1 MGLPT
6 AYPTAPPDPVH
17 GTSLTLDGYD
27 GDLMNDV
34 ARTTDAHPIYLA
46 GRWVESSLVLEVD
59 DPAHPGQLAG
69 STYLATEEQYEAAVE
84 AAVRGFETM
93 RVLPTYE
100 RAAALRHISAGI
112 AARRDEL
119 AELITRESGKSI
131 RDARVEADR
140 GVLVFRLAAEEAER
154 LGGETM
160 PLDIAPPHR
169 GRHALT
175 RRFPIGPVAGISP
188 FNFPLNL
195 AAHKVAPAIAA
206 GCSIVLKPP
215 SRDPLTMLAV
225 AEIIEGAGLPEG
237 AVSVLPMDRTLG
249 DRLVEDERFRLL
261 SFTGSPVVGWRMK
274 ERAGKKKVVLELG
287 GNAGAIVD
295 QGADLDWAV
304 KRAVVGAFAFSG
316 QVCISVQRLLVHRAV
331 WDEFMARFTTAAAG
345 LKLGDPLD
353 PATDIGPMVDAAA
366 VNRTERWVADAVSD
380 GAEVLTGG
388 AGEGLFFQ
396 PTVIVNAQRSSQVCS
411 EEAFAPL
418 VVAFPFDDIE
428 EAFAEIN
435 ASRFGLQ
442 AGVFTNDLAHA
453 WQAFET
459 LEVGGVVIN
468 DVPTY
473 RVDHMPY
480 GGVKESGIGRE
491 GLRWSIEDMTELR
504 LMVMTRPG

>member
-1 MGLPT
+1 MN
-6 AYPTAPPDPVH
+6 DPVM
-17 GTSLTLDGYD
+17 T
-27 GDLMNDV
+27 NE
-34 ARTTDAHPIYLA
+34 AHPIYLA
-46 GRWVESSLVLEVD
+46 GRWVESPRRLEVD

-69 STYLATEEQYEAAVE
+69 STFLATEAQYEEAAE
-84 AAVRGFETM
+84 AAVRGFAAM
-93 RVLPTYE
+93 KALPTYE
-100 RAAALRHISAGI
+100 RAAALRAISEGI
-112 AARRDEL
+112 RARRDEL
-119 AELITRESGKSI
+119 AVLITRESGKSI

-160 PLDIAPPHR
+160 PLDIGPAHK

-225 AEIIEGAGLPEG
+225 AEIIDEAGLPEG
-237 AVSVLPMDRTLG
+237 AVSILPMDRELG
-249 DRLVEDERFRLL
+249 DRLVSDERFKLL
-261 SFTGSPVVGWRMK
+261 SFTGSPVVGWGMK
-274 ERAGKKKVVLELG
+274 ERAGKKPVVLELG

-295 QGADLDWAV
+295 ASADLDWAV

-316 QVCISVQRLLVHRAV
+316 QVCISVQRLLVHEHV
-331 WDEFMARFTTAAAG
+331 WDQFMARFVAAAAA
-345 LKLGDPLD
+345 LKLGDPMD
-353 PATDIGPMVDAAA
+353 PATDIGPMVDASA
-366 VNRTERWVADAVSD
+366 VERTERWVADAVAD

-388 AGEGLFFQ
+388 HGQGLFFP
-396 PTVIVNAQRSSQVCS
+396 PTVIVNAARSSQVCS

-418 VVAFPFDDIE
+418 VVAFPFSDIE
-428 EAFAEIN
+428 EACAEIN

-442 AGVFTNDLAHA
+442 AGIFTNDLAHA
-453 WQAFET
+453 WHAFET
-459 LEVGGVVIN
+459 LDVGGVVIN

-491 GLRWSIEDMTELR
+491 GLRWAIEDMTELK
-504 LMVMTRPG
+504 LMVIAQPG